1 MTTVVDDKVGELE
14 RENAELRRRLAERE
28 AELAE
33 ALGRETANVEIL
45 QVINPLPGDLEPVFD
60 AILDKALDLC
70 GASFGHL
77 LSWDGEYLNR
87 AAARGASPDEA
98 FLQRYTPIPERHSRD
113 RSASGEAYRAG
124 SPGARVLVDRGGARS
139 YAAVALRKDGALLG
153 GIAIYRTDVHPFTDK
168 QMVLL
173 QSFAQQAVIAME
185 RWRTRGSSPRREKR
199 LNSRPQWPKCSES
212 SIPRRAISRRCSSYA
227 GQGNAAMRL
236 QPRQSANLR
245 RRSISSSRGD
255 ESA

>member
-98 FLQRYTPIPERHSRD
+98 FLQRYTPIPGSAGDRLLRGENVIRATDLRQERPI
-113 RSASGEAYRAG
+113 AL
-124 SPGARVLVDRGGARS
+124 ARQVLGCSWTV
-139 YAAVALRKDGALLG
+139 VALGAMPPS
-153 GIAIYRTDVHPFTDK
+153 RCER
-168 QMVLL
+168 
-173 QSFAQQAVIAME
+173 ME
-185 RWRTRGSSPRREKR
+185 RCWVVSRSIAPTFTRSPTNRWCSFRA
-199 LNSRPQWPKCSES
+199 SR
-212 SIPRRAISRRCSSYA
+212 SRR
-227 GQGNAAMRL
+227 
-236 QPRQSANLR
+236 
-245 RRSISSSRGD
+245 
-255 ESA
+255 